1 MTTALLGFALAS
13 TLVILAP
20 GPDSMLVMRNTVRGG
35 RRTGWVT
42 ACGTLSGLTV
52 WALAAALGLSALLRV
67 SHVGYDILRFC
78 GAAYLIWL
86 GVTSFARFRRKSTA
100 EPAAKAGDPGTAVPG
115 RTGPGLAG
123 AGLTVAG
130 PAVPGRA
137 APGAARP
144 GRAYLNGLLSNL
156 LNPKI
161 SVFFMAFLPAFVP
174 AGASA
179 VEFSLVLGIW
189 FIAETGLWLA
199 VVAWLADRGVR
210 WLRRPAVQRW
220 IERVTGIVLIGFG
233 LRLATESRRF
243 A

>member
-1 MTTALLGFALAS
+1 VTTALLGFALAA
-13 TLVILAP
+13 TLLILAP
-20 GPDSMLVMRNTVRGG
+20 GPDFMLVMRNTVRGG
-35 RRTGWVT
+35 RRAGWVT
-42 ACGTLSGLTV
+42 ACGTLSGLTL

-67 SHVGYDILRFC
+67 SHVAYDMLRLC

-86 GVTSFARFRRKSTA
+86 GVTSLGNARRR
-100 EPAAKAGDPGTAVPG
+100 GTG
-115 RTGPGLAG
+115 RS
-123 AGLTVAG
+123 G
-130 PAVPGRA
+130 PAVDVA
-137 APGAARP
+137 ALAQAPSRP
-144 GRAYLNGLLSNL
+144 GRAYLSGMLSNL

-174 AGASA
+174 AGAS
-179 VEFSLVLGIW
+179 VSQFSLVLGAW

-210 WLRRPAVQRW
+210 WLRRPTVQRW
-220 IERVTGIVLIGFG
+220 LERITGIVLIGFG

>member
-1 MTTALLGFALAS
+1 VTTALLGFALAS
-13 TLVILAP
+13 TVVILAP
-20 GPDSMLVMRNTVRGG
+20 GPDTMLVMRNTMRGG

-42 ACGTLSGLTV
+42 ACGTLSGLTI

-86 GVTSFARFRRKSTA
+86 GVTSLAQFRRNRSA
-100 EPAAKAGDPGTAVPG
+100 EPAAKAGDPGAAVPA
-115 RTGPGLAG
+115 PA
-123 AGLTVAG
+123 VAG
-130 PAVPGRA
+130 PGGPSLAAAGPAGPGRPG
-137 APGAARP
+137 PGAARP

-161 SVFFMAFLPAFVP
+161 SVFFMAFLPAFIP

-179 VEFSLVLGIW
+179 AEFSLVLGIW
-189 FIAETGLWLA
+189 FIAETGLWLG

>member
-1 MTTALLGFALAS
+1 VTTALLGFALAA
-13 TLVILAP
+13 TVVILAP
-20 GPDSMLVMRNTVRGG
+20 GPDFMLVMRNTMRGG
-35 RRTGWVT
+35 RRAGWVT
-42 ACGTLSGLTV
+42 GCGTLTGLAV
-52 WALAAALGLSALLRV
+52 WAVAAALGMSALLRV
-67 SHVGYDILRFC
+67 SHVAYDVLRFC

-86 GVTSFARFRRKSTA
+86 GVTSLTNVRRH
-100 EPAAKAGDPGTAVPG
+100 
-115 RTGPGLAG
+115 RAG
-123 AGLTVAG
+123 AAPERAGSAG
-130 PAVPGRA
+130 PAPA
-137 APGAARP
+137 KP
-144 GRAYLNGLLSNL
+144 GRAYLNGVLSNL

-179 VEFSLVLGIW
+179 WQFYLLFGAW

-210 WLRRPAVQRW
+210 WLRRPAVERW
-220 IERVTGIVLIGFG
+220 LERVSGIVLIGFG

>member
-1 MTTALLGFALAS
+1 VTTALLGFALAS

-20 GPDSMLVMRNTVRGG
+20 GPDSMLVMRNTMRGG
-35 RRTGWVT
+35 RRAGWVT
-42 ACGTLSGLTV
+42 ACGTLSGLTI

-67 SHVGYDILRFC
+67 STVGYDILRFC

-86 GVTSFARFRRKSTA
+86 GVTSLAHFRRKRTA
-100 EPAAKAGDPGTAVPG
+100 EPGAQAGGSA
-115 RTGPGLAG
+115 
-123 AGLTVAG
+123 
-130 PAVPGRA
+130 PAVPGLTG
-137 APGAARP
+137 PGTARP
-144 GRAYLNGLLSNL
+144 RRAYLNGLLSNL

-174 AGASA
+174 ARTSA
-179 VEFSLVLGIW
+179 VEFSLALGVW

>member
-1 MTTALLGFALAS
+1 VTTALLGFALAA

-20 GPDSMLVMRNTVRGG
+20 GPDFMLVMRNTVRGG
-35 RRTGWVT
+35 RRAGWVT
-42 ACGTLSGLTV
+42 GCGTLSGLTV

-67 SHVGYDILRFC
+67 SHIAYDVLRFC

-86 GVTSFARFRRKSTA
+86 GVTSLVSFRRKGVS
-100 EPAAKAGDPGTAVPG
+100 GTK
-115 RTGPGLAG
+115 
-123 AGLTVAG
+123 
-130 PAVPGRA
+130 PAVDVA
-137 APGAARP
+137 ALGQAPSRP
-144 GRAYLNGLLSNL
+144 GRAYLNGMLSNL

-179 VEFSLVLGIW
+179 PRFSLVLSAW

-210 WLRRPAVQRW
+210 WLRRPTVQRW
-220 IERVTGIVLIGFG
+220 LERITGIVLIGFG

>member
-1 MTTALLGFALAS
+1 VTTALLGFALAS

-20 GPDSMLVMRNTVRGG
+20 GPDSMLVMRNTMRGG
-35 RRTGWVT
+35 RRAGWVT
-42 ACGTLSGLTV
+42 ACGTLSGLTI

-86 GVTSFARFRRKSTA
+86 GVTSLAHFRRKRTA
-100 EPAAKAGDPGTAVPG
+100 EPAAEAGDPDAVPGAAVPGRTRPGAAVPG
-115 RTGPGLAG
+115 RTGPGI
-123 AGLTVAG
+123 
-130 PAVPGRA
+130 
-137 APGAARP
+137 ARP

-179 VEFSLVLGIW
+179 AEFSLALGIW

>member
-1 MTTALLGFALAS
+1 VTTALLGFALAA
-13 TLVILAP
+13 TLLILAP
-20 GPDSMLVMRNTVRGG
+20 GPDFMLVMRNTVRGG
-35 RRTGWVT
+35 RRAGWVT
-42 ACGTLSGLTV
+42 ACGTLSGLTL

-67 SHVGYDILRFC
+67 SHVAYDMLRLC

-86 GVTSFARFRRKSTA
+86 GVTSLGNARRR
-100 EPAAKAGDPGTAVPG
+100 GTG
-115 RTGPGLAG
+115 RS
-123 AGLTVAG
+123 G
-130 PAVPGRA
+130 PAVDVA
-137 APGAARP
+137 ALGQAPSRP
-144 GRAYLNGLLSNL
+144 GRAYLNGMLSNL

-174 AGASA
+174 AGAS
-179 VEFSLVLGIW
+179 VSQFSLVLGAW

-210 WLRRPAVQRW
+210 WLRRPTVQRW
-220 IERVTGIVLIGFG
+220 LERITGIVLIGFG

>member
-1 MTTALLGFALAS
+1 MTTALLGFALAA

-20 GPDSMLVMRNTVRGG
+20 GPDFMLVMRNTVRGG
-35 RRTGWVT
+35 RRAGWVT
-42 ACGTLSGLTV
+42 GCGTLSGLTV

-67 SHVGYDILRFC
+67 SHVAYDMLRFC

-86 GVTSFARFRRKSTA
+86 GVTSLISFRRK
-100 EPAAKAGDPGTAVPG
+100 
-115 RTGPGLAG
+115 RTDR
-123 AGLTVAG
+123 AG
-130 PAVPGRA
+130 PVADIA
-137 APGAARP
+137 ALGQAPVRP
-144 GRAYLNGLLSNL
+144 ARAYLNGMLSNL

-174 AGASA
+174 AGASTSQ
-179 VEFSLVLGIW
+179 FSLVLGAW

-210 WLRRPAVQRW
+210 WLRRPMVQRW
-220 IERVTGIVLIGFG
+220 LERITGIVLIGFG

>member
-1 MTTALLGFALAS
+1 MTT
-13 TLVILAP
+13 
-20 GPDSMLVMRNTVRGG
+20 
-35 RRTGWVT
+35 
-42 ACGTLSGLTV
+42 
-52 WALAAALGLSALLRV
+52 ALLRV

-86 GVTSFARFRRKSTA
+86 GVTSLARFRRKSAA
-100 EPAAKAGDPGTAVPG
+100 EP
-115 RTGPGLAG
+115 G
-123 AGLTVAG
+123 AQADGSA
-130 PAVPGRA
+130 PAVPGLTVPGLTG
-137 APGAARP
+137 PGAARP
-144 GRAYLNGLLSNL
+144 RRAYLNGLLSNL

-179 VEFSLVLGIW
+179 AQFSLVLGIW

-199 VVAWLADRGVR
+199 VVAWLADRGAR
-210 WLRRPAVQRW
+210 WLRRPDVQRW
-220 IERVTGIVLIGFG
+220 IERVTGIVIIGFG

>member
-20 GPDSMLVMRNTVRGG
+20 GPDSMLVMRNTMRGG
-35 RRTGWVT
+35 RRAGWVT
-42 ACGTLSGLTV
+42 ACGTLSGLTS
-52 WALAAALGLSALLRV
+52 WALAGALGLSALLRV

-86 GVTSFARFRRKSTA
+86 GLTSLAHFRRKNTA
-100 EPAAKAGDPGTAVPG
+100 EPVAQAGGSAPAVPGPTVPG
-115 RTGPGLAG
+115 RTGPG
-123 AGLTVAG
+123 
-130 PAVPGRA
+130 
-137 APGAARP
+137 AARP
-144 GRAYLNGLLSNL
+144 RRAYLNGMLSNL

-179 VEFSLVLGIW
+179 VGFSLVLGIW

>member
-20 GPDSMLVMRNTVRGG
+20 GPDSMLVMRNTMRGG
-35 RRTGWVT
+35 RRAGWVT
-42 ACGTLSGLTV
+42 ACGTLSGLTI

-78 GAAYLIWL
+78 GAAYLLWL
-86 GVTSFARFRRKSTA
+86 GVTSLAHFRRKNTA
-100 EPAAKAGDPGTAVPG
+100 EPVAQAGGSAPAVPGPTVPG
-115 RTGPGLAG
+115 RTGPG
-123 AGLTVAG
+123 
-130 PAVPGRA
+130 
-137 APGAARP
+137 AARP
-144 GRAYLNGLLSNL
+144 RRAYLNGMLSNL

-179 VEFSLVLGIW
+179 VGFSLVLGIW

-220 IERVTGIVLIGFG
+220 MERITGIVLIGFG

>member
-1 MTTALLGFALAS
+1 MTTALLGFALAA

-20 GPDSMLVMRNTVRGG
+20 GPDFMLVMRNTVRGG
-35 RRTGWVT
+35 RRAGWVT

-67 SHVGYDILRFC
+67 SHVAYDVLRFC

-86 GVTSFARFRRKSTA
+86 GVTSLGNFRRK
-100 EPAAKAGDPGTAVPG
+100 GTG
-115 RTGPGLAG
+115 R
-123 AGLTVAG
+123 AG
-130 PAVPGRA
+130 PATDIAVLGQ
-137 APGAARP
+137 APARP
-144 GRAYLNGLLSNL
+144 GRAYLNGVLSNL

-179 VEFSLVLGIW
+179 SQFSLVLGAW

-210 WLRRPAVQRW
+210 WLRRPSVQRW
-220 IERVTGIVLIGFG
+220 LERITGIVLIGFG

-243 A
+243 T

>member
-1 MTTALLGFALAS
+1 
-13 TLVILAP
+13 
-20 GPDSMLVMRNTVRGG
+20 MLVMRNTVRGG
-35 RRTGWVT
+35 RRAGWVT
-42 ACGTLSGLTV
+42 GCGTLSGLTV

-67 SHVGYDILRFC
+67 SHVAYDVLRFC

-86 GVTSFARFRRKSTA
+86 GVTSLIFRRK
-100 EPAAKAGDPGTAVPG
+100 
-115 RTGPGLAG
+115 RTDR
-123 AGLTVAG
+123 AG
-130 PAVPGRA
+130 PAVDVA
-137 APGAARP
+137 ALGQAPVRP
-144 GRAYLNGLLSNL
+144 ARAYLNGMLSNL

-179 VEFSLVLGIW
+179 SHFSLVLGAW

-220 IERVTGIVLIGFG
+220 LERITGIVLIGFG
-233 LRLATESRRF
+233 LRLATESRRL

>member
-20 GPDSMLVMRNTVRGG
+20 GPDSMLVMRNTMRGG
-35 RRTGWVT
+35 RRAGWVT
-42 ACGTLSGLTV
+42 ACGTLSGLTI
-52 WALAAALGLSALLRV
+52 WALAAALGLSALMRV

-86 GVTSFARFRRKSTA
+86 GVTSLAHFRRESTA
-100 EPAAKAGDPGTAVPG
+100 QPGARAGGSGPAMPGLTVPG
-115 RTGPGLAG
+115 LTVPGLTKPGLTGPG
-123 AGLTVAG
+123 TVG
-130 PAVPGRA
+130 PR
-137 APGAARP
+137 
-144 GRAYLNGLLSNL
+144 RAYFNGLLSNL

-179 VEFSLVLGIW
+179 AEFSLVLGIW

>member
-1 MTTALLGFALAS
+1 MTTTLLGFALAS

-20 GPDSMLVMRNTVRGG
+20 GPDSMLVMRNTMRGG
-35 RRTGWVT
+35 RRAGWVT
-42 ACGTLSGLTV
+42 ACGTLSGLTI

-67 SHVGYDILRFC
+67 SQVGYDILRFC
-78 GAAYLIWL
+78 GAAYLLWL
-86 GVTSFARFRRKSTA
+86 GVTSLAHFRRKNTA
-100 EPAAKAGDPGTAVPG
+100 EP
-115 RTGPGLAG
+115 
-123 AGLTVAG
+123 VAQASRSA
-130 PAVPGRA
+130 PAVPGLTV
-137 APGAARP
+137 PGLTGPGTTRP
-144 GRAYLNGLLSNL
+144 RRAYLNGLLSNL

-179 VEFSLVLGIW
+179 VGFSLVLGIW

-220 IERVTGIVLIGFG
+220 MERITGIVLIGFG

>member
-1 MTTALLGFALAS
+1 VTTALLGFALAA
-13 TLVILAP
+13 TLLILAP
-20 GPDSMLVMRNTVRGG
+20 GPDFMLVMRNTMRGG
-35 RRTGWVT
+35 RRAGWVT

-67 SHVGYDILRFC
+67 SHVAYDVLRFC

-86 GVTSFARFRRKSTA
+86 GAASLGAFRRRGTGRSR
-100 EPAAKAGDPGTAVPG
+100 PAPD
-115 RTGPGLAG
+115 LAALG
-123 AGLTVAG
+123 Q
-130 PAVPGRA
+130 
-137 APGAARP
+137 APARP
-144 GRAYLNGLLSNL
+144 GRAYLNGMLSNL

-179 VEFSLVLGIW
+179 SQFSLALGAW

-210 WLRRPAVQRW
+210 WLRRTAVQRW
-220 IERVTGIVLIGFG
+220 LERITGIVLIGFG

>member
-13 TLVILAP
+13 TLLILAP
-20 GPDSMLVMRNTVRGG
+20 GPDSMLVMRNTMRGG
-35 RRTGWVT
+35 RRAGWVT
-42 ACGTLSGLTV
+42 ACGTLSGLTI

-86 GVTSFARFRRKSTA
+86 GVTSLARFRRKSTA
-100 EPAAKAGDPGTAVPG
+100 EPAAEGGRSGPSVPGLTGPGTA
-115 RTGPGLAG
+115 
-123 AGLTVAG
+123 
-130 PAVPGRA
+130 
-137 APGAARP
+137 RP
-144 GRAYLNGLLSNL
+144 RRAYLTGLLSNL

-179 VEFSLVLGIW
+179 AGFSLVLGIW

>member
-20 GPDSMLVMRNTVRGG
+20 GPDSMLVMRNTMRGG
-35 RRTGWVT
+35 RRAGWVT
-42 ACGTLSGLTV
+42 ACGTLSGLTM

-86 GVTSFARFRRKSTA
+86 GVTSLVHFRRKNTA
-100 EPAAKAGDPGTAVPG
+100 EPVAQADGSAPGVPG
-115 RTGPGLAG
+115 PTVPVRTG
-123 AGLTVAG
+123 
-130 PAVPGRA
+130 
-137 APGAARP
+137 PGAARP
-144 GRAYLNGLLSNL
+144 RRAYLNGLLSNL
-156 LNPKI
+156 LNPKVG
-161 SVFFMAFLPAFVP
+161 VFFMAFLPAFVP

-179 VEFSLVLGIW
+179 VGFSLVLGIW

-220 IERVTGIVLIGFG
+220 MERITGIVLIGFG

>member
-1 MTTALLGFALAS
+1 VTTALLGFALAS

-20 GPDSMLVMRNTVRGG
+20 GPDSMLVMRNTMRGG
-35 RRTGWVT
+35 RRAGWVT
-42 ACGTLSGLTV
+42 ACGTLSGLTI

-86 GVTSFARFRRKSTA
+86 GLTSLAHFRRKNTA
-100 EPAAKAGDPGTAVPG
+100 EPVAQAGGSAPAVPGPTVPG
-115 RTGPGLAG
+115 RTGPG
-123 AGLTVAG
+123 
-130 PAVPGRA
+130 
-137 APGAARP
+137 AARP
-144 GRAYLNGLLSNL
+144 RRAYLNGMLSNL

-179 VEFSLVLGIW
+179 VGFSLVLGIW

-220 IERVTGIVLIGFG
+220 MERITGIVLIGFG

>member
-1 MTTALLGFALAS
+1 
-13 TLVILAP
+13 
-20 GPDSMLVMRNTVRGG
+20 MLVMRNTMRGG
-35 RRTGWVT
+35 RRAGWVT
-42 ACGTLSGLTV
+42 ACGTLSGLAI

-67 SHVGYDILRFC
+67 SHVGYDVLRFC

-86 GVTSFARFRRKSTA
+86 GASSLGLIRRNGSA
-100 EPAAKAGDPGTAVPG
+100 HASAHAPDPAAAHGPDLATARAP
-115 RTGPGLAG
+115 
-123 AGLTVAG
+123 G
-130 PAVPGRA
+130 PA
-137 APGAARP
+137 APRPARP

-161 SVFFMAFLPAFVP
+161 SVFFIAFLPAFIP

-179 VEFSLVLGIW
+179 TGFSLVLGGW

-210 WLRRPAVQRW
+210 WLRRPAAQRW

-233 LRLATESRRF
+233 LRLATESRRL

>member
-1 MTTALLGFALAS
+1 VTTALLGFALAA
-13 TLVILAP
+13 TLLILAP
-20 GPDSMLVMRNTVRGG
+20 GPDFMLVMRNTVRGG
-35 RRTGWVT
+35 RRAGWVT

-67 SHVGYDILRFC
+67 SHVAYDVLRFC
-78 GAAYLIWL
+78 GAVYLIWL
-86 GVTSFARFRRKSTA
+86 GVTSLGNFRRK
-100 EPAAKAGDPGTAVPG
+100 GTD
-115 RTGPGLAG
+115 R
-123 AGLTVAG
+123 AG
-130 PAVPGRA
+130 PAPDIA
-137 APGAARP
+137 ALGQAPSRP
-144 GRAYLNGLLSNL
+144 GRAYLNGMLSNL

-179 VEFSLVLGIW
+179 SQFSLVLGAW

-210 WLRRPAVQRW
+210 WLRRPRVQRW
-220 IERVTGIVLIGFG
+220 LERITGIVLIGFG

>member
-1 MTTALLGFALAS
+1 VTTALLGFALAA

-20 GPDSMLVMRNTVRGG
+20 GPDFMLVMRNTVRGG
-35 RRTGWVT
+35 RRAGWVT
-42 ACGTLSGLTV
+42 GCGTLSGLTV

-67 SHVGYDILRFC
+67 SHVAYDVLRFC

-86 GVTSFARFRRKSTA
+86 GVTSLISFRRK
-100 EPAAKAGDPGTAVPG
+100 
-115 RTGPGLAG
+115 RTDRAG
-123 AGLTVAG
+123 AGADLAALGQAPVR
-130 PAVPGRA
+130 PA
-137 APGAARP
+137 
-144 GRAYLNGLLSNL
+144 RAYLNGMLSNL

-174 AGASA
+174 AGASTSQ
-179 VEFSLVLGIW
+179 FSLVLGAW

-210 WLRRPAVQRW
+210 WLRRPRVQRW
-220 IERVTGIVLIGFG
+220 LERITGIVLIGFG

>member
-1 MTTALLGFALAS
+1 VTTALLGFALAS

-20 GPDSMLVMRNTVRGG
+20 GPDSMLVMRNTMRGG

-42 ACGTLSGLTV
+42 ACGTLSGLTI

-86 GVTSFARFRRKSTA
+86 GVTSLAHFRRKTPT
-100 EPAAKAGDPGTAVPG
+100 EPAEADGSAV
-115 RTGPGLAG
+115 PGLAG
-123 AGLTVAG
+123 
-130 PAVPGRA
+130 PR
-137 APGAARP
+137 AARP

-174 AGASA
+174 TGAPTA
-179 VEFSLVLGIW
+179 EFSLVLGVW

-199 VVAWLADRGVR
+199 VVAWLAGRGVR
-210 WLRRPAVQRW
+210 WLRRPTVQRW

>member
-1 MTTALLGFALAS
+1 VTTALLGFALAA

-20 GPDSMLVMRNTVRGG
+20 GPDFMLVMRNTVRGG
-35 RRTGWVT
+35 RRSGWVT

-67 SHVGYDILRFC
+67 SHVAYDVLRFC

-86 GVTSFARFRRKSTA
+86 GVTSLGNFRRKGRA
-100 EPAAKAGDPGTAVPG
+100 RPAADVATAGQVP
-115 RTGPGLAG
+115 
-123 AGLTVAG
+123 
-130 PAVPGRA
+130 
-137 APGAARP
+137 ARP
-144 GRAYLNGLLSNL
+144 GRAYLNGMLSNL

-174 AGASA
+174 ARVSASQ
-179 VEFSLVLGIW
+179 FSLVLGAW

-210 WLRRPAVQRW
+210 WLRRTAVQRW
-220 IERVTGIVLIGFG
+220 LERITGIVLIGFG

>member
-1 MTTALLGFALAS
+1 
-13 TLVILAP
+13 
-20 GPDSMLVMRNTVRGG
+20 MLVMRNTMRGG
-35 RRTGWVT
+35 RRAGWVT
-42 ACGTLSGLTV
+42 ACGTLSGLTI
-52 WALAAALGLSALLRV
+52 WALAAALGLSALLQV

-86 GVTSFARFRRKSTA
+86 GVTSLAHFRRKSA
-100 EPAAKAGDPGTAVPG
+100 AAPAAQAGGPAPAV
-115 RTGPGLAG
+115 L
-123 AGLTVAG
+123 GLT
-130 PAVPGRA
+130 VPGRA
-137 APGAARP
+137 GPGAARP
-144 GRAYLNGLLSNL
+144 RRAYLNGLLSNL

-179 VEFSLVLGIW
+179 AEFSLVLGGW

-210 WLRRPAVQRW
+210 WLRRPAAQRW
-220 IERVTGIVLIGFG
+220 IERITGVVLIGFG

>member
-1 MTTALLGFALAS
+1 VTTALLGFALAS

-20 GPDSMLVMRNTVRGG
+20 GPDSMLVMRNTMRGG
-35 RRTGWVT
+35 RRAGWLT
-42 ACGTLSGLTV
+42 ACGTLSGLV
-52 WALAAALGLSALLRV
+52 IWALAAALGLSALLRV

-86 GVTSFARFRRKSTA
+86 GLTSLAHFRRKNTA
-100 EPAAKAGDPGTAVPG
+100 EPVAQAGGSAPAVPGPTVPG
-115 RTGPGLAG
+115 RTGPG
-123 AGLTVAG
+123 
-130 PAVPGRA
+130 
-137 APGAARP
+137 AARP
-144 GRAYLNGLLSNL
+144 RRAYLNGMLSNL

-174 AGASA
+174 AGTSA

-220 IERVTGIVLIGFG
+220 MERITGIVLIGFG